1 MPNNNQ
7 NNSLLDQ
14 EGMATLAAGEVEED
28 TSSLLKGL
36 DFEQKW

>member
-1 MPNNNQ
+1 MTNNNQ

-14 EGMATLAAGEVEED
+14 AGMATLADGEVEED

-36 DFEQKW
+36 DFELNW